1 MKQEVMEPR
10 LTSQERK
17 RVVNGLRGKYVKVA
31 VNPEGLFRYPTGQAG
46 LETLYYDPELIQA
59 LSDAVR
65 ASYCGVGNP
74 FALGPIHKG
83 DAVLDIGCGAG
94 VDTIVAAMMAGPA
107 GTVSGIEM
115 VPEMLERAMENLLMM
130 GLENVT
136 FFDGSAEKLSFP
148 AGSFEVVIS
157 NGVFNLVIDKA
168 RALREAFRVLKPAG
182 RLMMADQ
189 TLTGELQ
196 DDVKIRV
203 DTWFK

>member
-1 MKQEVMEPR
+1 MEPR
-10 LTSQERK
+10 LTSQDRK

-46 LETLYYDPELIQA
+46 LETLNYDPELIQA
-59 LSDAVR
+59 LPDAVR
-65 ASYCGVGNP
+65 TSYCGVGNP
-74 FALGPIHKG
+74 FTLGPVHKG

-107 GTVSGIEM
+107 GTASGIEM
-115 VPEMLERAMENLLMM
+115 VPEMLERAMENLLMV
-130 GLENVT
+130 GLKNVT
-136 FFDGSAEKLSFP
+136 FVDGSAEKLPFP

-157 NGVFNLVIDKA
+157 NGVFNLVIDKE